1 MPVGCTPVHVDL
13 HYLIEASRMEGAV
26 VDSVSLDG
34 ILSNEQGNYIDL
46 IFRLCLSVSLKDI
59 VGVFLSDVTF
69 YVKLLLT

>member
-1 MPVGCTPVHVDL
+1 
-13 HYLIEASRMEGAV
+13 MEGAV

-59 VGVFLSDVTF
+59 VGVFFKRCHILCKTPFNIAYWRGGVADGVNSSP
-69 YVKLLLT
+69 L